1 MSIKDF
7 LDDSDLGRTTT
18 RHNQA
23 WSGPTA
29 TPARLAYRGRLTC
42 WILRI
47 LCGHGGMPL
56 YCEPGHPRM
65 GVVADVLHIPALAD
79 IGCKVADVQT
89 ALLNAFDVAHAHLD
103 EACDETCDDAC
114 VTQPV
119 QDCAMLETIHWLADS
134 AGLDAVESEI
144 FEFAAAI
151 RVFRPLRLA
160 TSTWG
165 ELALADLPQAFSSI
179 LNRPLHAVEP
189 ALQRN
194 SRLLTCGLVTLY
206 THGDV
211 ALERLLKV
219 PRVLGQRIPMQ
230 TGSPELILSHLVV
243 PLQEPT
249 LALADFH
256 YMQDSTQLAQAW
268 LAGALEQGKG
278 KAEGKAEGKGKV
290 KGPNGSGAHLLVSG
304 APGLGKT
311 EWVRALLAEHAGMR
325 TVTAMELVVMGDDG
339 VALSGEDRLSHLR
352 LTLNM
357 MRNIPGAVIVFDEAD
372 DVFRA
377 GGDDASSGG
386 YSSAVS
392 MANHR
397 ASLNRLIEDSRI
409 PVIWIMNNPEILD
422 PAVLRRFD
430 TVIAFEAMPR
440 SVRLAML
447 QKRLSGIT
455 PSEELAVWAD
465 MGSLTP
471 ALIDRLAV
479 VVERSNGS
487 RHPMDTRACR
497 HWLKNRLRGRRFT
510 GLKKPART
518 PPWDANSVQASEDL
532 LHITAGINR
541 CGTAR
546 LLLYGDPGTGKTA
559 FAHALA
565 RMLDKPLLE
574 KRASDL
580 LSPWVGETE
589 QRISQAFDD
598 ALQDDAVLFIDEV
611 DSLLA
616 SRENAVRT
624 WEVSQVNELLEQLSD
639 FEGIVVLATN
649 RLDALDAAVLRR
661 MDAKIRFDGLRGEQ
675 RQASFAALCS
685 ALQVTPTQEHL
696 DWMGRLAGLTPGDFA
711 CVRRRL
717 AFAPPAL
724 TQDPATVILHWL
736 QEELRLKTGGKQPMG
751 FYNPQPPMGE
761 DDIAALMAAL
771 ECKGDKPQ

>member
-7 LDDSDLGRTTT
+7 LDDSDLSRTNT
-18 RHNQA
+18 RINQA
-23 WSGPTA
+23 WNGPHA

-79 IGCKVADVQT
+79 IGSKVAQVQN
-89 ALLNAFDVAHAHLD
+89 ALDAAFDVAHAHLD
-103 EACDETCDDAC
+103 DVC

-119 QDCAMLETIHWLADS
+119 EDCAMLETIHWLADS
-134 AGLDAVESEI
+134 AGLDEIETEI
-144 FEFAAAI
+144 FEFAAAT

-179 LNRPLHAVEP
+179 LNRPLHAVEA

-206 THGDV
+206 AHGDV

-230 TGSPELILSHLVV
+230 TGNPELILSYLVV
-243 PLQEPT
+243 PLQTPT
-249 LALADFH
+249 LGLADFH

-268 LAGALEQGKG
+268 LAGALESGN
-278 KAEGKAEGKGKV
+278 
-290 KGPNGSGAHLLVSG
+290 GPTRCGTHLLVTG

-311 EWVRALLAEHAGMR
+311 EWVRALLAEFAGMR

-357 MRNIPGAVIVFDEAD
+357 MRNTPGGVIVFDEAD

-377 GGDDASSGG
+377 GGDGTSTGG
-386 YSSAVS
+386 DSSAVT

-430 TVIAFEAMPR
+430 TVIAFDAMPR

-447 QKRLSGIT
+447 QKRLGGIT
-455 PSEELAVWAD
+455 QPEELAAWAD

-479 VVERSNGS
+479 VVERSNQA
-487 RHPMDTRACR
+487 RHPMDTQACR
-497 HWLKNRLRGRRFT
+497 HWLKNRLRGRRST
-510 GLKKPART
+510 RLKKFSPT
-518 PPWDANSVQASEDL
+518 SPWDAHCVQASEDL

-546 LLLYGDPGTGKTA
+546 LLLYGEPGTGKTA

-565 RMLDKPLLE
+565 RMLDKPLME

-589 QRISQAFDD
+589 QRIDQAFED
-598 ALQDDAVLFIDEV
+598 ALQDEAVLFIDEV

-661 MDAKIRFDGLRGEQ
+661 MDAKIHFDVLNAQQLRDSYLSLC
-675 RQASFAALCS
+675 ASMEPPAG
-685 ALQVTPTQEHL
+685 QHHL
-696 DWMGRLAGLTPGDFA
+696 EAVSRLKGLTPGDFA

-717 AFAPPAL
+717 AFAPIVDDL
-724 TQDPATVILHWL
+724 DPASVVVVLL
-736 QEELRLKTGGKQPMG
+736 REELRLKNKGAQPMG
-751 FYNPQPPMGE
+751 FSMGLSMGFCATDSPASGAE
-761 DDIAALMAAL
+761 VAATLDLLARI
-771 ECKGDKPQ
+771 